1 MKAFVPN
8 SENSH
13 LSLEILDQLLA
24 AIFKPHDW
32 ILGIGIGIG
41 IEIGTD
47 IMNVIISTSI
57 RSMALKLSRVV
68 TRDEDTTSSRS
79 RGTSITLSH
88 NK

>member
-32 ILGIGIGIG
+32 ILGIGIG